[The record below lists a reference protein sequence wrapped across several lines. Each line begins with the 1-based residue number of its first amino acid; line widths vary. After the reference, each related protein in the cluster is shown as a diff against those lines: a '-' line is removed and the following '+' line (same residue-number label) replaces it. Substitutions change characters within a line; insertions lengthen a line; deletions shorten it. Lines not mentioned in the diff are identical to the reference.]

1 MHSCRNFTVLPADSE
16 RRWNPAQQM
25 KTQLPTKKQK
35 QNLPDRSSNRH
46 VLLGMKKTSSL
57 NMEKDTGK
65 LWKLTK
71 LLNGEIPEKAQT
83 VLKSEGEYIVQN

>member
-1 MHSCRNFTVLPADSE
+1 MEFSPTDDNIAAYSKAKAKFTRQKLQTRAAWHE
-16 RRWNPAQQM
+16 
-25 KTQLPTKKQK
+25 KK
-35 QNLPDRSSNRH
+35 
-46 VLLGMKKTSSL
+46 SSL

-83 VLKSEGEYIVQN
+83 VLQSE